1 MNGFIIFTTC
11 LTDSVLFRNRIAFS
25 EVKQLAV
32 EIESSVLGHSINHV
46 VPSARCWVETDKEIK
61 CTWNAS
67 YSFNDCK
74 NLRQSNLDART
85 LGNLE
90 KYDITFCDV
99 DIGCRK

>member
-1 MNGFIIFTTC
+1 MNGFIILTTC
-11 LTDSVLFRNRIAFS
+11 STDPALFRNRIAFS

-32 EIESSVLGHSINHV
+32 EIESSVLGHSTNHV
-46 VPSARCWVETDKEIK
+46 VPRCWVETDKDIK

-67 YSFNDCK
+67 YSFNDCAK
-74 NLRQSNLDART
+74 LRQSNLDAQS